1 LARLEET
8 RHGAVTTYKKME
20 NSWKTDEVRVKEEGK
35 KLIEKGKKN
44 E

>member
-1 LARLEET
+1 
-8 RHGAVTTYKKME
+8 ME

-35 KLIEKGKKN
+35 KLIEKEKKN

>member
-1 LARLEET
+1 
-8 RHGAVTTYKKME
+8 ME

-35 KLIEKGKKN
+35 KTDGKGKKN

>member
-1 LARLEET
+1 
-8 RHGAVTTYKKME
+8 ME

-35 KLIEKGKKN
+35 KKLMEKEKKN

>member
-1 LARLEET
+1 
-8 RHGAVTTYKKME
+8 ME

-35 KLIEKGKKN
+35 KTDRKGKKN